1 MEIVNNETWKYN
13 LQILDPTSDEFKFVQ
28 HFFKTTSNKFS
39 YFKEAPETLENFQI
53 WKVIEQNINVTVHE
67 KSDNLMLFHGT
78 SQKGVA
84 GILEN
89 GFKNSEKGKF
99 GKGVYLTECSGT
111 ASRYSSLKL
120 FRKNFYFIFVNEL
133 LNSENLQT
141 LVYERLF
148 NLIPYV
154 PNEQISSFSKYIDYL
169 SKIFYTPLKNPFTKY
184 MYYLSPE
191 ISEENYKEDFKGRR
205 YRNIAVDKN
214 SCQDEFVADSK
225 LVIPRYLITY
235 ENKVMPTLKFLIF
248 NFKIVIFLVLV
259 VLLIK
264 YFIKKVFLLIK
275 YFIKKVFSQL
285 LVNSCL
291 SY

>member
-1 MEIVNNETWKYN
+1 
-13 LQILDPTSDEFKFVQ
+13 
-28 HFFKTTSNKFS
+28 
-39 YFKEAPETLENFQI
+39 
-53 WKVIEQNINVTVHE
+53 
-67 KSDNLMLFHGT
+67 
-78 SQKGVA
+78 
-84 GILEN
+84 
-89 GFKNSEKGKF
+89 
-99 GKGVYLTECSGT
+99 
-111 ASRYSSLKL
+111 
-120 FRKNFYFIFVNEL
+120 
-133 LNSENLQT
+133 
-141 LVYERLF
+141 
-148 NLIPYV
+148 
-154 PNEQISSFSKYIDYL
+154 
-169 SKIFYTPLKNPFTKY
+169 